1 LVKPFLK
8 NSSTFTFSHSNFLN
22 INGFDLIRLNTC
34 STSISDEAVIKKETD
49 KLAGAGKPREH
60 CFGKR
65 KKNS

>member
-1 LVKPFLK
+1 MKQF
-8 NSSTFTFSHSNFLN
+8 
-22 INGFDLIRLNTC
+22 R
-34 STSISDEAVIKKETD
+34 KKETD